1 MVSPMRV
8 KATSKTLWSRRGGSG
23 LISNRK
29 GGVIRVNNMLLVNG
43 LRMKLLSISA
53 LYSRGSII
61 VTNSDTMTLYERSHL
76 ILSGSARGRVYIFD
90 RVYNPKTAA
99 LVVIAKANN
108 VSSASSSRPA
118 ILYYNRFSYLNPRSL
133 RGINACTD
141 SKIPRTIINTDYDTC
156 VLTKLTNRHQKTE
169 ARALSPL
176 EKISAD
182 FISPFHTSLN
192 GKTILL
198 TITNSYS
205 RKV

>member
-1 MVSPMRV
+1 MRV
-8 KATSKTLWSRRGGSG
+8 EAAGKTLWARRGGSG
-23 LISNRK
+23 LISDGK

-53 LYSRGSII
+53 LCSRGGII
-61 VTNSDTMTLYERSHL
+61 VTNSDTMTLYERSHPV
-76 ILSGSARGRVYIFD
+76 LSGSARGRVYIFD
-90 RVYNPKTAA
+90 RVYNPETAA
-99 LVVIAKANN
+99 PVVIAKADD

-118 ILYYNRFSYLNPRSL
+118 ILYHNRFSHLNPRGL
-133 RGINACTD
+133 RGISACTD
-141 SKIPRTIINTDYDTC
+141 SKIPRTIINTDCDTC

-176 EKISAD
+176 EKIYAD
-182 FISPFHTSLN
+182 FVGPFHTSLD